1 MSGFF
6 LGGVSRRLR
15 ALGVLGLACAFG
27 APVLAAGTPAD
38 AASASQG
45 KKIAFML
52 TAPTTPY
59 PAVFAKAFMAR
70 AKHYGMNV
78 TVFQQTFDP
87 AAQAQQMAD
96 AIARK
101 FDLIVVM
108 PASEQA
114 IVPSLAR
121 AKQANI
127 PIIMVNTPPYPGSEK
142 YYVSFIGYDAHAM
155 GVLTGQEM
163 LAALKASG
171 RDGGKIAL
179 ITGSL
184 QEGVANNRV
193 KGIRE
198 ALKANPKAQIV
209 AVEDAQWDPV
219 KSEKIAGQLYA
230 RFGSQGGLDLVYGMA
245 DNMATAAI
253 KAAEAANIKPGM
265 KKGELVVLGG
275 NCQAVGINAIKAGTM
290 YGTITQLPQENG
302 AQSVDLVND
311 YFAGKKLKK
320 TYWMPIHKVT
330 AKDLAKWEKPCS
342 Y

>member
-1 MSGFF
+1 MFNVR
-6 LGGVSRRLR
+6 LGHIARLFRAFGMAAALVVPTAAAGVSAAR
-15 ALGVLGLACAFG
+15 A
-27 APVLAAGTPAD
+27 AD
-38 AASASQG
+38 ASQG
-45 KKIAFML
+45 KKVAFLL

-59 PAVFAKAFMAR
+59 PAVFAKAFLAR

-78 TVFQQTFDP
+78 TVLQQTFDP

-127 PIIMVNTPPYPGSEK
+127 PVIMVNTPPYPGSEK

-155 GVLTGQEM
+155 GVLSGQEM
-163 LAALKASG
+163 LEALKASG

-184 QEGVANNRV
+184 QEGVASNRV

-198 ALKANPKAQIV
+198 ALKANPKAEIV

-253 KAAEAANIKPGM
+253 KAAEAANIKPGL
-265 KKGELVVLGG
+265 KSGELIVLGG
-275 NCQAVGINAIKAGTM
+275 NCQAVGIAAIKAGTM
-290 YGTITQLPQENG
+290 YGSVTQLPQVNG
-302 AQSVDLVND
+302 SQAVDLVND

-320 TYWMPIHKVT
+320 TYWLPIHKVT
-330 AKDLAKWEKPCS
+330 KQDLAKWDKPCS

>member
-1 MSGFF
+1 
-6 LGGVSRRLR
+6 
-15 ALGVLGLACAFG
+15 
-27 APVLAAGTPAD
+27 
-38 AASASQG
+38 
-45 KKIAFML
+45 
-52 TAPTTPY
+52 
-59 PAVFAKAFMAR
+59 VFAKAFLAR
-70 AKHYGMNV
+70 AKHYGMQV
-78 TVFQQTFDP
+78 TVLTQFFDP

-101 FDLIVVM
+101 FDLVVVM
-108 PASEQA
+108 PATEQA

-127 PIIMVNTPPYPGSEK
+127 PVIMVNTPPYPGSEK

-155 GVLTGQEM
+155 GVLSGQEM
-163 LAALKASG
+163 LEALKASG

-193 KGIRE
+193 KGIRD
-198 ALKANPKAQIV
+198 ALKANPKAEVV

-253 KAAEAANIKPGM
+253 KAAEAANLEPGL
-265 KKGELVVLGG
+265 KSDELLELGG
-275 NCQAVGINAIKAGTM
+275 NCQAVGVKAIKDGTM
-290 YGTITQLPQENG
+290 YGSVTQLPRVNG
-302 AQSVDLVND
+302 TKAVDLVND
-311 YFAGKKLKK
+311 YFAGKKLEK
-320 TYWMPIHKVT
+320 TYWLPIDKVT
-330 AKDLAKWEKPCS
+330 KQDLAKWEEPCS